1 MERGEPPVGDAAVT
15 SVDRI
20 RVAVLSR
27 RRLLTWVV
35 LCAAAETVGM
45 TAAAGAA
52 RAADALLAQPSTAR
66 TLAAWAAVLGAGA
79 LEATAVGIAQVRS
92 LRGLTPLPR
101 PTPRR
106 FVLTT
111 AVVGT
116 LAWAAGSVPT
126 LAAPGTGATTAP
138 PWPLLVLAGAALG
151 AVTGCLLGLAQ
162 SRTLPRPLRRG
173 VWVGGSTAAWTPAM
187 AVIMLGASTAGAG
200 WPVHVVLAWAAVTGC
215 VAGGLLGL
223 VLGWSS
229 WSLAGPTVSRRLV
242 LEGLRRRRPRRL
254 SRSVMGL
261 RVRGRRSGTPY
272 ELPVMYAEHDG
283 DLWVAVGHSARKTW
297 WRNVGAGTPVQVLRD
312 GCWVPAVADL
322 VPPQDPRF
330 LNALG
335 WYLARWPRTRLD
347 LDDPVV
353 RLRLLTTEP

>member
-1 MERGEPPVGDAAVT
+1 MT
-15 SVDRI
+15 TVDRS
-20 RVAVLSR
+20 RVTVLAGR
-27 RRLLTWVV
+27 PLLRWVV
-35 LCAAAETVGM
+35 LCAAAETAGM

-52 RAADALLAQPSTAR
+52 RAAQALLAQPSAGR
-66 TLAAWAAVLGAGA
+66 TVAAWAAVLGAGA
-79 LEATAVGIAQVRS
+79 VEATAVGFAQVRA
-92 LRGLTPLPR
+92 LRQVGPLPR
-101 PTPRR
+101 PSRRR

-116 LAWAAGSVPT
+116 LAWAAGSVRT
-126 LAAPGTGATTAP
+126 LAPGTDTATAP

-173 VWVGGSTAAWTPAM
+173 VWTGGSTAAWAPAM
-187 AVIMLGASTAGAG
+187 AVIMLGASTVGAG
-200 WPVHVVLAWAAVTGC
+200 WPVLVVLAWAALTGA

-223 VLGWSS
+223 VLGWCSE
-229 WSLAGPTVSRRLV
+229 SLTGPPVSRRVV
-242 LEGLRRRRPRRL
+242 LGGLRHGRPRRL
-254 SRSVMGL
+254 ARAVVGL
-261 RVRGRRSGTPY
+261 RVRGRRSGTSY

-283 DLWVAVGHSARKTW
+283 DLWVAVGHSSRKTW
-297 WRNVGAGTPVQVLRD
+297 WRNVGAATPVQVLRD

-322 VPPQDPRF
+322 VPPEDPRF

-353 RLRLLTTEP
+353 RLRVLAPEP